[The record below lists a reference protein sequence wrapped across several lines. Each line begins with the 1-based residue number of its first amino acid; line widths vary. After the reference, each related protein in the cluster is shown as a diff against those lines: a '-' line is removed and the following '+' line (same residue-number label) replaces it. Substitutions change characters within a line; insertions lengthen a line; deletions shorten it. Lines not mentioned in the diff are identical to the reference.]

1 MDIETVKTIV
11 GRYKELLKEK
21 YLKYDDIVF
30 EEILYRIKNNEIMNI
45 ATNSQKYVN
54 NFYTI
59 ENKNTLVVI
68 EKSKI
73 LKLFNYSPL
82 VLFYSN
88 IMAKTINETIK
99 NFENNKTCN
108 CKGVA
113 MLSKLTLDICYPKY
127 DWFFDEM
134 QLKLKRSEVLIYLG
148 NKHFW
153 FSHLPIIQDDN
164 HYYILFP
171 ESIFPSNDEDSS
183 SIDEESQEDELDKD
197 IKTLEKMI
205 EADVKN

>member
-11 GRYKELLKEK
+11 KRYKELLKEK
-21 YLKYDDIVF
+21 YLKYDDNIF
-30 EEILYRIKNNEIMNI
+30 DEILNSINSVNVMNI
-45 ATNSQKYVN
+45 ATNSRKYVN

-59 ENKNTLVVI
+59 KNKNTLVVI
-68 EKSKI
+68 EKNNV

-99 NFENNKTCN
+99 NFENNKDCVYF
-108 CKGVA
+108 G
-113 MLSKLTLDICYPKY
+113 LSKLTLDICYPKY

-153 FSHLPIIQDDN
+153 FYHLPIIQDDN

-171 ESIFPSNDEDSS
+171 KGIFPDEETESNDYD
-183 SIDEESQEDELDKD
+183 ESQEDELDSD
-197 IKTLEKMI
+197 IKTLEKII
-205 EADVKN
+205 EADIKN

>member
-1 MDIETVKTIV
+1 MDIGTVKKIV

-45 ATNSQKYVN
+45 ATNSRKYVN

-68 EKSKI
+68 EKNNK

-99 NFENNKTCN
+99 NFESNKTCN

-134 QLKLKRSEVLIYLG
+134 QLKLKRSEVQIYLG

-153 FSHLPIIQDDN
+153 FYHLPIIQDDN

-171 ESIFPSNDEDSS
+171 ESIFPSNND
-183 SIDEESQEDELDKD
+183 ESQEDELDKD